1 MDVSKVAYLAPGGRG
16 GGGEIAAL
24 QSQLEA
30 KRVERFE
37 LEAEARRETERLEA
51 AKLAER
57 LAVAKAEAEAEQLE
71 REAEAR
77 QAEAAREAEAARK
90 AEEVRKGEF
99 KKKAALRRSM
109 MSESERDLFAA
120 AAAAT
125 NDPVG
130 AALPAPWALSAIPAA
145 AIVDSMMEEDAEVK
159 AEMDAGGSAEHSP
172 ETQIATSKQAAGEI
186 ASPSAET
193 LAPPP
198 GRPRSWPRY
207 TRLT

>member
-1 MDVSKVAYLAPGGRG
+1 M
-16 GGGEIAAL
+16 
-24 QSQLEA
+24 
-30 KRVERFE
+30 
-37 LEAEARRETERLEA
+37 ETERLEA

-130 AALPAPWALSAIPAA
+130 AALPAPWVLSAIPAA

-159 AEMDAGGSAEHSP
+159 AEMGAGGSAEHSP
-172 ETQIATSKQAAGEI
+172 GETQIATSKQAAGE
-186 ASPSAET
+186 T

-198 GRPRSWPRY
+198 GRPRY